1 MLEMKLELIHR
12 SWIAKQ
18 KIKVYKQSL
27 FPAAEPEPVNLS
39 IKKLCEYYNHPEY
52 YRQIINRMLKQIE
65 LDLDFMNGLSIPL
78 DAKEDNILISKTG
91 FIKWHDLFSDY
102 FDNEE
107 MMEFAMLFI
116 VLEEEKRRD
125 FEVRTIL
132 QDISTKDLKQMLL
145 PQYETDEE
153 FIQVIENRPE
163 YYDEYQL
170 ALVKELERRKHIKY
184 WFQWVYRKLR
194 GC

>member
-1 MLEMKLELIHR
+1 MLEMKLELIHG

-65 LDLDFMNGLSIPL
+65 LDLEFMNGLSIPF

-163 YYDEYQL
+163 YYGEYQL

-184 WFQWVYRKLR
+184 WFQWVYRKLS